1 MRELAAI
8 DLSHIRARSLIVKD
22 DFAHDFEV
30 VNVLESTIVKVQ
42 LGAVSYVVV
51 MCFASRYC
59 QYCCF
64 C

>member
-1 MRELAAI
+1 MQELAAI
-8 DLSHIRARSLIVKD
+8 DLSHIMARSLIVKVD
-22 DFAHDFEV
+22 SAHDFEV
-30 VNVLESTIVKVQ
+30 VNVLESAIVKVQ
-42 LGAVSYVVV
+42 LGAVSYVVA